1 MPQVL
6 RVIVNGPL
14 LTEGSRRGVI
24 LGALVVLGLG
34 LLEAFLVWCRRALI
48 LTPGT
53 SVERDMRTDL
63 FRHLLDLPVEFHDRW
78 SGGQLLSRIMSDL
91 GDRSGAG
98 PSSALVMLLVS
109 ATTVV
114 VGVALM
120 IATSWVLGLVYV
132 VGAVPDDL
140 ARLPVP

>member
-14 LTEGSRRGVI
+14 LSEGSRRGVV
-24 LGALVVLGLG
+24 LGALLVLALG
-34 LLEAFLVWCRRALI
+34 VLEAFLVWCRRALI

-53 SVERDMRTDL
+53 TVERDMRTDL
-63 FRHLLDLPVEFHDRW
+63 FPHLLDLPVEFHDRW

-91 GDRSGAG
+91 GTIRRWTVFG
-98 PSSALVMLLVS
+98 LVMLLVS

-114 VGVALM
+114 VGHR
-120 IATSWVLGLVYV
+120 
-132 VGAVPDDL
+132 PDDRDQL
-140 ARLPVP
+140 GARAGVPRRARCP